1 MLGSNGDDDN
11 YFKIIEQS
19 KDILKDNDWWIG

>member
-1 MLGSNGDDDN
+1 MLGNQGDSEN